1 MIYNDNIDKDRYI
14 ESSIAFVLKIHEGD
28 CAMKTTKKC
37 LAVVVAL
44 IAALAAFAA
53 NAFASSPCIGAL
65 CEPEVPEE
73 LRK

>member
-1 MIYNDNIDKDRYI
+1 
-14 ESSIAFVLKIHEGD
+14 
-28 CAMKTTKKC
+28 MKTTKKC